1 MTKTI
6 KTMSLKTIVLAAG
19 CALATTAASTAASAH
34 AFLEH
39 AVPSVGGTVRGGPA
53 ELDLAFT
60 QNVVVALSGVSVAR
74 SGGGAVPAAKP
85 TVDGANPS
93 LLHVRLDQALPP
105 GTYVVTWHVVSVDTH
120 PTSGTYKFTVAP

>member
-1 MTKTI
+1 MTKT
-6 KTMSLKTIVLAAG
+6 SQTIVFAAG
-19 CALATTAASTAASAH
+19 CTLAAMAAPTAASAH
-34 AFLEH
+34 AFLDH
-39 AVPSVGGTVRGGPA
+39 AMPSVGGTVQGGPD

-93 LLHVRLDQALPP
+93 LLHVRLDRALPP

-120 PTSGTYKFTVAP
+120 PTSGSYKFTVAP